1 VTPPDPS
8 ERYRD
13 VEIRLHA
20 KQEELVEMKET
31 LERAEKNL
39 KAVRKIAAIKVRYGA
54 CSFFEVCVKCSEN

>member
-1 VTPPDPS
+1 MTPPDLS
-8 ERYRD
+8 EKHRD

-39 KAVRKIAAIKVRYGA
+39 EAVRKIGAIKVRYGA
-54 CSFFEVCVKCSEN
+54 CSFFYVCIKCSEN